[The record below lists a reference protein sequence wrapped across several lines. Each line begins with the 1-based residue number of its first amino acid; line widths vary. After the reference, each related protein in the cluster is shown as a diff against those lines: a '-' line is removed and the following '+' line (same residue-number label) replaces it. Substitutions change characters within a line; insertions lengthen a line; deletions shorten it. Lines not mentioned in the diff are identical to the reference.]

1 MIYAVLK
8 IDACEVTNH
17 FHHIF
22 SKTRSYSYVVT
33 MKLRT
38 MSVFT
43 DWTADSSVYSQTG
56 GYH

>member
-1 MIYAVLK
+1 
-8 IDACEVTNH
+8 
-17 FHHIF
+17 
-22 SKTRSYSYVVT
+22 